1 MVKVLKF
8 GGSSV
13 ADATAISRVL
23 DIVEASARDGK
34 IILVLSAISGCT
46 DALLSGDEKALEAIR
61 SRHLRIIGRLFTG
74 EQRDAALKDFEALF
88 SGMKAAPESERVTFG
103 ELFSTTILS
112 RKLSCEGFRTVWVDS
127 RKCIIKGDISRTYS
141 RIREAVAADADIF
154 VAPGFI
160 ASTPDGVPT
169 TLGRGGSDY
178 SAALYAAAVNAD
190 SVEIWTDVPGIMTA
204 NPKKAAAARTVP
216 LMSYSSALRMAD
228 GGAKVLYPPTVA
240 PARDAG
246 IGIRILNT
254 FAPSAGGTLVSGEEP
269 VPGWV
274 GVADREDGLV
284 TLVGGGLEEPSGAVP
299 RVVEALR
306 RSGIQPLSCE
316 TSGSDILIRV
326 APAVLHE
333 AVKAVHREFF
343 ETAPVRNIR
352 LFIAGA
358 GAVASALLE
367 TIGKS
372 APGVVER
379 TGKRLVV
386 CGIASS
392 KLSLVEKGGLEP
404 SQALESLSARGDTL
418 PFVEKVLREEGEG
431 AFFVDC
437 TDSHTIYRDYE
448 RLLEKG
454 FGVVSSNRR
463 SFAVPFVSYA
473 ALKAASLRSSSP
485 LRYETTVGAA
495 LPVLESISR
504 SANASDEIVSIEAVV
519 SCTLN
524 RILSE
529 YRAEESFASL
539 VRKAS
544 RDGITEPDPRV
555 DLGGG
560 DALRKLLILAREAGI
575 ALEASDVAIEPVTG
589 GSLEG
594 LSIEEVFDAL
604 EEREE
609 YFAGLYHSV
618 ADKGLKLRFT
628 ASLERP
634 SAPGDVPSATSAPS
648 GATAGAFARTA
659 GTAAGSGVV
668 ASIRLKAVDQ
678 RHPAY
683 HLRGT
688 ENAIIVRSAFHP
700 YPLVISGA
708 GEGPGEAA
716 SSLLNDIL
724 R

>member
-23 DIVEASARDGK
+23 DIVEAEASDGK

-46 DALLSGDEKALEAIR
+46 DALLSGEEKGLEKIR

-74 EQRDAALKDFEALF
+74 EQKDAAEKDFEGLF
-88 SGMKAAPESERVTFG
+88 AAMKAAPESERVTFG
-103 ELFSTTILS
+103 EIFSTTIIS

-127 RKCIIKGDISRTYS
+127 RKCIVKGDIPLTYS
-141 RIREAVAADADIF
+141 RISEAVTGDADIF

-178 SAALYAAAVNAD
+178 SAALYAAAIGAD
-190 SVEIWTDVPGIMTA
+190 SLEIWTDVPGIMTA
-204 NPKKAAAARTVP
+204 NPKKAGAARTIP
-216 LMSYSSALRMAD
+216 LMSYSAALRMAD

-246 IGIRILNT
+246 IGFRILNT
-254 FAPSAGGTLVSGEEP
+254 FDPSAGGTLVSGEDS
-269 VPGWV
+269 VPGWI
-274 GVADREDGLV
+274 GVADREDGLI
-284 TLVGGGLEEPSGAVP
+284 TLVGGGLEDPASAVD
-299 RVVEALR
+299 RVLSALHH
-306 RSGIQPLSCE
+306 SGIQPLSITPIE
-316 TSGSDILIRV
+316 KDLTLQVSPSVI
-326 APAVLHE
+326 PE
-333 AVKAVHREFF
+333 AVKTIHREFF
-343 ETAPVRNIR
+343 ESAPVRNIR
-352 LFIAGA
+352 IFIAGA

-367 TIGKS
+367 TINKS
-372 APGVVER
+372 ASQIAER

-392 KLSLVEKGGLEP
+392 KLSLVEKGGLDP
-404 SQALESLSARGDTL
+404 SKAIKALAEKGDSL
-418 PFVEKVLREEGEG
+418 PFVEKVLQEESEG

-437 TDSHTIYRDYE
+437 TDSHTIYSDYE
-448 RLLEKG
+448 RLLESG

-463 SFAVPFVSYA
+463 SFAVPFVNYA
-473 ALKAASLRSSSP
+473 AIRAASLRSGSP

-529 YRAEESFASL
+529 YRGDESFSSL
-539 VRKAS
+539 VLKAS

-589 GSLEG
+589 GSLDG
-594 LSIEEVFDAL
+594 LSIEEVFTAL

-609 YFAGLYHSV
+609 YFAGLYHS
-618 ADKGLKLRFT
+618 AAEKGLKLRFT
-628 ASLERP
+628 ASLER
-634 SAPGDVPSATSAPS
+634 SADQGYV
-648 GATAGAFARTA
+648 
-659 GTAAGSGVV
+659 AA
-668 ASIRLKAVDQ
+668 IRLKAVDQ

-688 ENAIIVRSAFHP
+688 ENAIIIRSAFHP

-708 GEGPGEAA
+708 GEGAGEAA

-724 R
+724 K

>member
-1 MVKVLKF
+1 MLKVLKF

-23 DIVEASARDGK
+23 DIVEASARDGR

-46 DALLSGDEKALEAIR
+46 DALLSGDGKKLEEIHA
-61 SRHLRIIGRLFTG
+61 RHLRIIGRLFTG
-74 EQRDAALKDFEALF
+74 EQREAALKDFETLF
-88 SGMKAAPESERVTFG
+88 AAMKAAPESERVTFG

-127 RKCIIKGDISRTYS
+127 RKCIVKGDIPLTYS
-141 RIREAVAADADIF
+141 RIREAVAGDADIF

-160 ASTPDGVPT
+160 ASTPEGVPT

-178 SAALYAAAVNAD
+178 SAALYAAATGAD
-190 SVEIWTDVPGIMTA
+190 SLEIWTDVPGIMTA

-216 LMSYSSALRMAD
+216 LMSYSAALRMAD

-246 IGIRILNT
+246 IGFRILDT
-254 FAPSAGGTLVSGEEP
+254 FAPSAGGTLVSGEEA
-269 VPGWV
+269 VPGWI
-274 GVADREDGLV
+274 GVADREDGLI
-284 TLVGGGLEEPSGAVP
+284 TLVGGGLEDPADSLDRALG
-299 RVVEALR
+299 ALR
-306 RSGIQPLSCE
+306 HSGIQPVSCE
-316 TSGSDILIRV
+316 PSGSDLLIRV
-326 APAVLHE
+326 APAVLQE
-333 AVKAVHREFF
+333 AVKTVHREFF

-372 APGVVER
+372 APGVAER

-404 SQALESLSARGDTL
+404 SKALESLAARGDAS
-418 PFVEKVLREEGEG
+418 PFVDKVLQEEADG

-437 TDSHTIYRDYE
+437 TNSHTIYRDYE

-473 ALKAASLRSSSP
+473 ALKAASLRSGSP

-529 YRAEESFASL
+529 YRAEESFSSL

-594 LSIEEVFDAL
+594 L
-604 EEREE
+604 
-609 YFAGLYHSV
+609 
-618 ADKGLKLRFT
+618 
-628 ASLERP
+628 
-634 SAPGDVPSATSAPS
+634 
-648 GATAGAFARTA
+648 
-659 GTAAGSGVV
+659 
-668 ASIRLKAVDQ
+668 
-678 RHPAY
+678 
-683 HLRGT
+683 
-688 ENAIIVRSAFHP
+688 
-700 YPLVISGA
+700 
-708 GEGPGEAA
+708 
-716 SSLLNDIL
+716 
-724 R
+724 

>member
-1 MVKVLKF
+1 MTKVLKF

-23 DIVEASARDGK
+23 DIVEASAREGK

-46 DALLSGDEKALEAIR
+46 DALLSGEEKALEAIHA
-61 SRHLRIIGRLFTG
+61 RHLGIIGRLFTG
-74 EQRDAALKDFEALF
+74 EQREAAMKDFEALF
-88 SGMKAAPESERVTFG
+88 TGMKAAPESERVTFG
-103 ELFSTTILS
+103 ELFSTRIVS
-112 RKLSCEGFRTVWVDS
+112 RKLSCESYRTVWVDS
-127 RKCIIKGDISRTYS
+127 RKCIVKGDIPLTYS
-141 RIREAVAADADIF
+141 RIREAVADDADIF

-178 SAALYAAAVNAD
+178 SAALYAAAIGAD
-190 SVEIWTDVPGIMTA
+190 SLEIWTDVPGIMTA
-204 NPKKAAAARTVP
+204 NPKKAAPARTVP
-216 LMSYSSALRMAD
+216 LMSYSAALRMAD
-228 GGAKVLYPPTVA
+228 GGAKVLYAPTVA

-254 FAPSAGGTLVSGEEP
+254 FAPSAGGTLVSGEEA

-274 GVADREDGLV
+274 GVADRDDGLI
-284 TLVGGGLEEPSGAVP
+284 TLVGGGLEEPADSVS
-299 RVVEALR
+299 RVTDALR
-306 RSGIQPLSCE
+306 RSGIQPISCE
-316 TSGSDILIRV
+316 LSGSDILIRV
-326 APAVLHE
+326 APAVLQE
-333 AVKAVHREFF
+333 AVKTVHREFF

-372 APGVVER
+372 APGVAER

-392 KLSLVEKGGLEP
+392 KLSLVDKGGLEP
-404 SQALESLSARGDTL
+404 SQALESLAARGDNL
-418 PFVEKVLREEGEG
+418 PFVDKVLQEEADG

-437 TDSHTIYRDYE
+437 TNSHTIYRDYE

-473 ALKAASLRSSSP
+473 ALKAASLRSGSP

-529 YRAEESFASL
+529 YRAEESFSSL

-575 ALEASDVAIEPVTG
+575 ALEATDVAIEPVTG

-594 LSIEEVFDAL
+594 LSIEEVFDTL

-609 YFAGLYHSV
+609 YFAALYHSV

-628 ASLERP
+628 ASLERS
-634 SAPGDVPSATSAPS
+634 SAPGAPS
-648 GATAGAFARTA
+648 GATAGAFARPA

-708 GEGPGEAA
+708 GEGALEAA

>member
-1 MVKVLKF
+1 MTKVLKF

-46 DALLSGDEKALEAIR
+46 DALLSGDEKALEAIHA
-61 SRHLRIIGRLFTG
+61 RHLGIIGRLFTG
-74 EQRDAALKDFEALF
+74 EQRETALKDFEALF
-88 SGMKAAPESERVTFG
+88 AGMKAAPESERVTFG
-103 ELFSTTILS
+103 ELFSTRIVS
-112 RKLSCEGFRTVWVDS
+112 RKLSCEGYRTVWVDS
-127 RKCIIKGDISRTYS
+127 RKCIVKGDIPLTYS
-141 RIREAVAADADIF
+141 RIREAVADDADIF

-178 SAALYAAAVNAD
+178 SAALYAAAIGAD
-190 SVEIWTDVPGIMTA
+190 SLEIWTDVPGIMTA
-204 NPKKAAAARTVP
+204 NPKKAALARTVP
-216 LMSYSSALRMAD
+216 LMSYSAALRMAD
-228 GGAKVLYPPTVA
+228 GGAKVLYAPTVA

-254 FAPSAGGTLVSGEEP
+254 FAPSAGGTLVSGEEA

-274 GVADREDGLV
+274 GVADRDDGLI
-284 TLVGGGLEEPSGAVP
+284 TLVGGGLEEPSDSVS
-299 RVVEALR
+299 RVTDALR
-306 RSGIQPLSCE
+306 RSGIQPISCE
-316 TSGSDILIRV
+316 PSGSDILIRV
-326 APAVLHE
+326 APAVLQE
-333 AVKAVHREFF
+333 AVKTVHREFF

-372 APGVVER
+372 APGVAER

-392 KLSLVEKGGLEP
+392 KLSLVDKGGLEP
-404 SQALESLSARGDTL
+404 SQALESLASRGDDL
-418 PFVEKVLREEGEG
+418 PFVDKVLQEEADG

-437 TDSHTIYRDYE
+437 TNSHTIYRDYE

-473 ALKAASLRSSSP
+473 ALKAASLRSGSP

-529 YRAEESFASL
+529 YRAEESFSSL

-575 ALEASDVAIEPVTG
+575 ALEVSDVAIEPVTG
-589 GSLEG
+589 GSLDG

-609 YFAGLYHSV
+609 YFAALYHSV

-628 ASLERP
+628 ASLERS
-634 SAPGDVPSATSAPS
+634 SAPGAPS
-648 GATAGAFARTA
+648 GATAGAFARPA

-708 GEGPGEAA
+708 GEGALEAA

>member
-74 EQRDAALKDFEALF
+74 EQREAALKDFEALF
-88 SGMKAAPESERVTFG
+88 SEMKAAPESEKVTFG

-127 RKCIIKGDISRTYS
+127 RKCIVKGDIPRTYS
-141 RIREAVAADADIF
+141 RIRGAVAADADIF

-228 GGAKVLYPPTVA
+228 GGAKVLYPPTVV

-284 TLVGGGLEEPSGAVP
+284 TLVGGGLEDPAEAAPRAVD
-299 RVVEALR
+299 ALR
-306 RSGIQPLSCE
+306 RSGIQPVSVTPADKDLV
-316 TSGSDILIRV
+316 LNV
-326 APAVLHE
+326 APSVITE
-333 AVKAVHREFF
+333 AVKTLHREFF
-343 ETAPVRNIR
+343 ESAPVRNIR

-367 TIGKS
+367 TIHKS
-372 APGVVER
+372 AAQVAER

-392 KLSLVEKGGLEP
+392 RLSLIEKGGLDP
-404 SQALESLSARGDTL
+404 SKAIETLTLKGDSL
-418 PFVEKVLREEGEG
+418 PFVDKVLQEEGEG

-473 ALKAASLRSSSP
+473 ALKAASLRSGSP

-634 SAPGDVPSATSAPS
+634 SAPDAQGPA
-648 GATAGAFARTA
+648 
-659 GTAAGSGVV
+659 V

-708 GEGPGEAA
+708 GEGALEAA